1 MKTTVRLRAPFATLR
16 KPFARS
22 YGETS
27 EEVTPRAAKQVLLSL
42 IGEYDRGA
50 YPDSSVSV
58 QHLTKSRVAL
68 TIRKIDQRKYGVQGK
83 KPRPDYVEVLCEV
96 DCLVSVDGGSRR
108 SRPRGTPPARGHGAR
123 GLSQPGTERRPVRGV
138 AGVVS
143 RGP

>member
-1 MKTTVRLRAPFATLR
+1 MKTTVRLRAPFVTLR

-22 YGETS
+22 YAETS
-27 EEVTPRAAKQVLLSL
+27 EEVTPWAAKQVLLSL

-68 TIRKIDQRKYGVQGK
+68 TIRKTDQRKYGVQGK

-96 DCLVSVDGGSRR
+96 DCLVNVDGALAERVR
-108 SRPRGTPPARGHGAR
+108 EALLRPEATVREGCLSL
-123 GLSQPGTERRPVRGV
+123 GLSDDLCEVWL
-138 AGVVS
+138 VS
-143 RGP
+143 